1 MPSEL
6 NVALIGYRFMGK
18 AHSHAYKDADFFFPC
33 AAKPVMKVICG
44 RSEAPLQAAAD
55 AWGWEEA
62 DTSWERVI
70 ERDDIDIVDI
80 ASPQNTHR
88 DIAVA
93 AARAGKHVLLEK
105 PMALNEAEAREM
117 LDAVRAANV
126 KHMIVFNYRRVPAV
140 AYARRLIEEGKIGR
154 IFHFRG
160 AYLQDWIVDEDF
172 PLIWKLRAET
182 AGSGAHGDLN
192 AHLVDLA
199 RYLVGEITEVTGQTH
214 NFITERPLPQET
226 GELTT
231 MLTAEGGVETGEV
244 TVEDTASFLARFENG
259 AVGTFEAT
267 RFAPGRRNHN
277 RFEIYGS
284 KGSIVFDFERMNELE
299 FYSRED
305 DAGAQGFR
313 TILTTDEAHPYVAA
327 WWPPGHAIGYEHT
340 FVHQVADF
348 VRAIH
353 EDTDPQPDFYD
364 GWKNQQVLD
373 AVLRSAESGAR
384 VTISH

>member
-1 MPSEL
+1 
-6 NVALIGYRFMGK
+6 MGK
-18 AHSHAYKDADFFFPC
+18 AHSHAYRDADFFFPC
-33 AAKPVMKVICG
+33 DTKPVMKVICG
-44 RSEAPLQAAAD
+44 RSEGPLQAAAD
-55 AWGWEEA
+55 AWGWQGI

-70 ERDDIDIVDI
+70 ARDDIHVVDI

-93 AARAGKHVLLEK
+93 AAQAGKHVLLEK

-117 LDAVRAANV
+117 LDAVRAAGV

-140 AYARRLIEEGKIGR
+140 AYARRLIEEGKLGR

-160 AYLQDWIVDEDF
+160 AYLQDWIVDENF

-214 NFITERPLPQET
+214 NFITRRPLPQET
-226 GELTT
+226 GELST

-244 TVEDTASFLARFENG
+244 TVDDTAAFLARFENG

-284 KGSIVFDFERMNELE
+284 KGSLVFDFERMNELE
-299 FYSRED
+299 FYSHED
-305 DAGAQGFR
+305 DAGTQGFR
-313 TILTTDEAHPYVAA
+313 TILTTDEAHPYISA

-373 AVLRSAESGAR
+373 AVLRSAESGTR